1 MSLNKYVS
9 EVKLV
14 DHNQQVVFNYLS
26 NFDNLSEYL
35 NSGLIEK
42 ITEKVPQIK
51 ITDFKSDRDSCKFNI
66 TGLGVAEIKIVHR
79 DPFKTIK
86 VESSGGLP
94 LSFTFWI
101 QLLPVDQ
108 YQTKMRLTRSIALK
122 KEAEWLKDCPAWSL
136 HAEMSMMIK
145 MMAGSKLEEG
155 INKLADTLS
164 KLPYQ

>member
-1 MSLNKYVS
+1 MGLNKYVS
-9 EVKLV
+9 DVKLI

-26 NFDNLSEYL
+26 NFENLSSYL

-42 ITEKVPQIK
+42 ITEKIPQIK
-51 ITDFKSDRDSCKFNI
+51 ITDFESDKDSCKFNI
-66 TGLGVAEIKIVHR
+66 TGVGLAKIKIVNR
-79 DPFKTIK
+79 EPFKTVK

-94 LSFTFWI
+94 ISFTFWI

-108 YQTKMRLTRSIALK
+108 YQTKIRLT
-122 KEAEWLKDCPAWSL
+122 L

-155 INKLADTLS
+155 INQLADTLS

>member
-1 MSLNKYVS
+1 MGLNKYIS
-9 EVKLV
+9 EVKV
-14 DHNQQVVFNYLS
+14 VEHNKQVVFNYLA
-26 NFDNLSEYL
+26 NFENLSAYL

-51 ITDFKSDRDSCKFNI
+51 ITDFESDQDSCKFNI
-66 TGLGVAEIKIVHR
+66 TGLGVAEIKIVNR
-79 DPFKTIK
+79 EPFKTIK

-101 QLLPVDQ
+101 QLIPENE
-108 YQTKMRLTRSIALK
+108 YKTKMRLT
-122 KEAEWLKDCPAWSL
+122 L

-155 INKLADTLS
+155 INQLADTLS

>member
-1 MSLNKYVS
+1 MGVNKYVS
-9 EVKLV
+9 EVKTI

-26 NFDNLSEYL
+26 NFENLSTYL

-51 ITDFKSDRDSCKFNI
+51 ITDFESDQDSCKFNI
-66 TGLGVAEIKIVHR
+66 TGIGLAEIKIVNR
-79 DPFKTIK
+79 EPFKTIK

-101 QLLPVDQ
+101 QLVPIDE
-108 YQTKMRLTRSIALK
+108 YKTKMRLT
-122 KEAEWLKDCPAWSL
+122 L

-145 MMAGSKLEEG
+145 MMAGNKLEEG
-155 INKLADTLS
+155 INQLAETLS

>member
-1 MSLNKYVS
+1 MSLNKYTS
-9 EVKLV
+9 EVKLIN
-14 DHNQQVVFNYLS
+14 HNQQVVFNYLS
-26 NFDNLSEYL
+26 NFENLSSYL

-42 ITEKVPQIK
+42 ITEKIPQIK
-51 ITDFKSDRDSCKFNI
+51 ITDFQSDTDSCKFNV
-66 TGLGVAEIKIVHR
+66 TGLGVAEIKIVKR
-79 DPFKTIK
+79 EPFKTIK

-101 QLLPVDQ
+101 QLIPVDQ
-108 YQTKMRLTRSIALK
+108 FQTKMRLT
-122 KEAEWLKDCPAWSL
+122 L

-164 KLPYQ
+164 KLPFQ

>member
-1 MSLNKYVS
+1 MSLSKYVS
-9 EVKLV
+9 DTKVI
-14 DHNQQVVFNYLS
+14 DQNQQVVFNYLS
-26 NFDNLSEYL
+26 NFENLSTYL

-51 ITDFKSDRDSCKFNI
+51 ITDFSSDRESCKFNI
-66 TGLGVAEIKIVHR
+66 TGLGLAEIKIVNR

-101 QLLPVDQ
+101 QLLPASE
-108 YQTKMRLTRSIALK
+108 YQTKMRLT
-122 KEAEWLKDCPAWSL
+122 L
-136 HAEMSMMIK
+136 HAEMTMMIK
-145 MMAGSKLEEG
+145 MMAGSKLQEG
-155 INKLADTLS
+155 INQLAETLS

>member
-1 MSLNKYVS
+1 MGVNKYVS
-9 EVKLV
+9 QVKEIN
-14 DHNQQVVFNYLS
+14 HNQQVVFNYLS
-26 NFDNLSEYL
+26 NFENLSTYL

-51 ITDFKSDRDSCKFNI
+51 ITDFESDQDSCKFNI
-66 TGLGVAEIKIVHR
+66 TGLGVAEIKIVNR
-79 DPFKTIK
+79 EPFKTIK

-101 QLLPVDQ
+101 QLMPIDQ
-108 YQTKMRLTRSIALK
+108 YSTKMRLT
-122 KEAEWLKDCPAWSL
+122 L

-155 INKLADTLS
+155 IDQLADTLS

>member
-1 MSLNKYVS
+1 MALNKYVS
-9 EVKLV
+9 EVKV
-14 DHNQQVVFNYLS
+14 IEHNQQVVFNYLS
-26 NFDNLSEYL
+26 NFENLSTYL

-51 ITDFKSDRDSCKFNI
+51 ITDFESNRDSCKFNI
-66 TGLGVAEIKIVHR
+66 TGLGVAEIKIVNR
-79 DPFKTIK
+79 EPFKTVK

-101 QLLPVDQ
+101 QLMPVNE
-108 YQTKMRLTRSIALK
+108 YKTKMRLT
-122 KEAEWLKDCPAWSL
+122 L

-155 INKLADTLS
+155 INQLADTLS
-164 KLPYQ
+164 RLPYQ

>member
-1 MSLNKYVS
+1 MGINKYVS
-9 EVKLV
+9 QVKEIN
-14 DHNQQVVFNYLS
+14 HNQQVVFNYLS
-26 NFDNLSEYL
+26 NFKNLSSYL

-51 ITDFKSDRDSCKFNI
+51 ITDFESDQDSCKFNI
-66 TGLGVAEIKIVHR
+66 TGLGVAKIKIVNR
-79 DPFKTIK
+79 EPFKTIK

-101 QLLPVDQ
+101 QLMPIDQ
-108 YQTKMRLTRSIALK
+108 FNTKMRLT
-122 KEAEWLKDCPAWSL
+122 L

-155 INKLADTLS
+155 IDQLADTLS

>member
-1 MSLNKYVS
+1 MGINKYIS
-9 EVKLV
+9 EVKTV

-26 NFDNLSEYL
+26 NFENLSGYL

-51 ITDFKSDRDSCKFNI
+51 ITDFESDQDSCKFNI
-66 TGLGVAEIKIVHR
+66 TGLGVATIKIVNR
-79 DPFKTIK
+79 EPFKSIK

-101 QLLPVDQ
+101 QLMPVDQ
-108 YQTKMRLTRSIALK
+108 FQTKLRLT
-122 KEAEWLKDCPAWSL
+122 L

-145 MMAGSKLEEG
+145 MMAGSKLGEG
-155 INKLADTLS
+155 INQLADTLS

>member
-14 DHNQQVVFNYLS
+14 NHNQQVVFNYLS
-26 NFDNLSEYL
+26 NFENLSTYL

-42 ITEKVPQIK
+42 ITEKIPQIK
-51 ITDFKSDRDSCKFNI
+51 ITNFQSDQDSCKFNI
-66 TGLGVAEIKIVHR
+66 TGMGIAEIKIVNR
-79 DPFKTIK
+79 EPFKTIK

-101 QLLPVDQ
+101 QLIPVDQ
-108 YQTKMRLTRSIALK
+108 YQTKLRLT
-122 KEAEWLKDCPAWSL
+122 L

-145 MMAGSKLEEG
+145 MMAGSKLEGG
-155 INKLADTLS
+155 INQLADTLS